1 MYFIVVFVCWF
12 GYKIKFNWI
21 DGNGLNMFVC
31 FLDDEKYIYVCLKNI
46 NFRFNI
52 LKYYRN
58 VMIYVIVMLFNEV
71 EIVF

>member
-12 GYKIKFNWI
+12 GYKIKINWI

-31 FLDDEKYIYVCLKNI
+31 FFDDKKYIYVCLKNI
-46 NFRFNI
+46 NLRFNI

-58 VMIYVIVMLFNEV
+58 VMINVIVMLFNKV
-71 EIVF
+71 EIVV

>member
-1 MYFIVVFVCWF
+1 MYFIVVFVYWF
-12 GYKIKFNWI
+12 GYNIKINWI

-31 FLDDEKYIYVCLKNI
+31 FFDDEKYIYVYLKNI

-58 VMIYVIVMLFNEV
+58 VMINVIVMLFNDV